1 MFSADDGISWADD
14 RLVCHYRSSSR
25 TVFLLQLNR
34 TYAGFFQLAQLKNDK
49 NDHWWSMWC
58 QKYFRASWLA
68 QRSIWRHI
76 WPGLSGPGSTP
87 GIYHFNQF
95 LIELFWKKFIKFTSY
110 IRIFPWHSHG
120 SEFLRL
126 FNRDRAKK
134 NRQFSYYAHVIL
146 RIEKPLKNIKTIISC
161 SKNHPTCFLKLRF
174 FSQIMILGN
183 KH

>member
-1 MFSADDGISWADD
+1 MKRNFVESPYVTL
-14 RLVCHYRSSSR
+14 R
-25 TVFLLQLNR
+25 FLKTRVHFDARGSNAS
-34 TYAGFFQLAQLKNDK
+34 TYTLR
-49 NDHWWSMWC
+49 MWC

-76 WPGLSGPGSTP
+76 WPGLSGLGSTP